1 MLYDQ
6 FASTQLIKNF
16 LKVGSKKK
24 RMETTHKLF
33 DYVVFIIQSSLLN
46 VDADPPALVGFKK
59 AEGGAFL
66 IFYFIISDMT

>member
-1 MLYDQ
+1 
-6 FASTQLIKNF
+6 
-16 LKVGSKKK
+16 
-24 RMETTHKLF
+24 METTHKLF

-46 VDADPPALVGFKK
+46 VDADPPALIGFKK

>member
-6 FASTQLIKNF
+6 FASTQLIKLFF
-16 LKVGSKKK
+16 LKAGSK

-46 VDADPPALVGFKK
+46 VDADPPALIGFKK